1 MQQSHS
7 SLTQCTALHCTAL
20 FCTAQPPLR
29 IKVHSHAGSSHSAMN
44 KSTANAENGTLTQN
58 GVENNYH
65 SEVISVDDSAP
76 GPAPDQE
83 EDTEMFELSNVT
95 IEVEDEVANVGSLLD
110 PETGIMGPP
119 APPSSPVSPNTTM
132 LPTASKST
140 PPPKQ
145 NKGDPDFA
153 TSFPATWTPAPTS
166 ETWPQNDNLNFRRM
180 DWKQV
185 QNIFL
190 NPLLAYAILNTGQK
204 QTIRSMET
212 EY

>member
-1 MQQSHS
+1 
-7 SLTQCTALHCTAL
+7 
-20 FCTAQPPLR
+20 
-29 IKVHSHAGSSHSAMN
+29 MN
-44 KSTANAENGTLTQN
+44 KFTVNAENGTHN

-76 GPAPDQE
+76 GPAPNTLDPDQE
-83 EDTEMFELSNVT
+83 EDTEMFELSNVS

-145 NKGDPDFA
+145 NKGDPDF
-153 TSFPATWTPAPTS
+153 SSFFPATWTPAPAPTS
-166 ETWPQNDNLNFRRM
+166 ETWPQNENLNFRRM